1 MIDKSGYNNIKIPD
15 KLDSVVQSA
24 IDEALSSK
32 KRFTVLKKVL
42 CTAAALF
49 IAAVSMLN
57 LSPSFAQAVSSIPV
71 ISDLCSVFTFR
82 EYHFED
88 DIKYIDVK
96 IPQISNTGQSEL
108 EKRVNLEI
116 QKVINDCVEE
126 NEARAKEYYD
136 AFVATGGDP
145 EDFHPVGILV
155 DYEVKSVNEDYVSFV
170 VWECE
175 SSFSAYTQYFYYN
188 IDLENGAVITLKD
201 YLGSDY
207 REKVTQSVE
216 KSIAEWDE
224 DEKYIFFDDISIYDL
239 INENRSFY
247 INEEG
252 KIVVV
257 FDKYEIACGAAGV
270 LEFVIES

>member
-1 MIDKSGYNNIKIPD
+1 MIDKSNYDNIRIPN
-15 KLDSVVQSA
+15 KLDSVVHSA

-49 IAAVSMLN
+49 AAAVSMLN

-96 IPQISNTGQSEL
+96 IPQISNTGKSEL

-175 SSFSAYTQYFYYN
+175 SAFSTYTQYFYYN

-201 YLGSDY
+201 YFGSDY